1 MLTVTAPVIMRNV
14 WSMSV
19 QMTAEKPPKMVK
31 RPHMHKR
38 MMMETY
44 IVDRL
49 CESDCDLTL
58 FVNLHGSRDEQ
69 PVSEKVSL
77 KGIDLILMSG
87 KL

>member
-44 IVDRL
+44 IVDGL
-49 CESDCDLTL
+49 CESV
-58 FVNLHGSRDEQ
+58 FRA
-69 PVSEKVSL
+69 PVMNSPPANKSA
-77 KGIDLILMSG
+77 
-87 KL
+87 